1 MTSIARCIRTV
12 CTRAPTD
19 WPKDASERKRVS
31 IDATCCEKF
40 ALRSVQW
47 HHACGGGSWT
57 TREASRGEGGASMDL
72 NEKVL
77 YHQIHPAKLAADVSG
92 SILSTY
98 LMWRRRFAWAL
109 LAAFVPAVLAS
120 VLVIRYANLE
130 RRKHSRFG
138 RYMQRYMDRRLLDA
152 WRFFGQVLMWVGA
165 WYRVGKLVPIGVATV
180 VAAWVSGLWRK
191 PAK

>member
-1 MTSIARCIRTV
+1 
-12 CTRAPTD
+12 
-19 WPKDASERKRVS
+19 
-31 IDATCCEKF
+31 
-40 ALRSVQW
+40 
-47 HHACGGGSWT
+47 
-57 TREASRGEGGASMDL
+57 MDL

-92 SILSTY
+92 SIVSTY

-138 RYMQRYMDRRLLDA
+138 RYMQRYMDRASWTR
-152 WRFFGQVLMWVGA
+152 GA
-165 WYRVGKLVPIGVATV
+165 SLGKC
-180 VAAWVSGLWRK
+180 
-191 PAK
+191 

>member
-1 MTSIARCIRTV
+1 
-12 CTRAPTD
+12 
-19 WPKDASERKRVS
+19 
-31 IDATCCEKF
+31 
-40 ALRSVQW
+40 
-47 HHACGGGSWT
+47 
-57 TREASRGEGGASMDL
+57 MDF

-77 YHQIHPAKLAADVSG
+77 YHQIHPAKLAADASG
-92 SILSTY
+92 SLVSTY
-98 LMWRRRFAWAL
+98 LMWRRRFAWAM

-120 VLVIRYANLE
+120 VLVIQYADLE

-138 RYMQRYMDRRLLDA
+138 RYMRRYMDRRVLDA

-165 WYRVGKLVPIGVATV
+165 WYQVGKLVPIGVATV

>member
-1 MTSIARCIRTV
+1 
-12 CTRAPTD
+12 
-19 WPKDASERKRVS
+19 VS
-31 IDATCCEKF
+31 
-40 ALRSVQW
+40 
-47 HHACGGGSWT
+47 
-57 TREASRGEGGASMDL
+57 REEGGASVDF

-92 SILSTY
+92 SIVSTY
-98 LMWRRRFAWAL
+98 LMRRRRFAWAM

-120 VLVIRYANLE
+120 VLVIRYADLE
-130 RRKHSRFG
+130 RRKHSPFG
-138 RYMQRYMDRRLLDA
+138 RYMQRYMDRRVVDA

-165 WYRVGKLVPIGVATV
+165 WYRVGKLVPIGLATA